1 MTVLKPALVHEEEV
15 PLLPQNE
22 RDDASNSA
30 AALAG
35 RDQAGS
41 GQSTTSLLPS
51 GAQHGAEIS

>member
-22 RDDASNSA
+22 RDDASNGA

-41 GQSTTSLLPS
+41 GQSTTSL
-51 GAQHGAEIS
+51 